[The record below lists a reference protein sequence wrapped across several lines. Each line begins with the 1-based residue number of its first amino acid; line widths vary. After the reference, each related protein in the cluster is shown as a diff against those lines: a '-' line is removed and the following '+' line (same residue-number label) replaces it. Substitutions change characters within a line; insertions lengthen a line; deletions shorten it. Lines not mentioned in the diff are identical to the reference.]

1 MHHNNADGKFMN
13 EIVEMLTLEDKLK
26 NMPGSLSEGQQQ
38 RAAITRALITKPAPV
53 CWSVLQTSTD

>member
-1 MHHNNADGKFMN
+1 MN

-26 NMPGSLSEGQQQ
+26 NMPGSLSKGQQQ